1 MMKKISKIKSLPIAL
16 FAFALFAMTSC
27 TKIDDRD
34 QFVGTYRINATGS
47 YSMVITGQTYTEPIS
62 SANNATLTVT
72 KSSSSENTVF
82 VSGYY
87 NAEADVVGNTI
98 TIDSETDTQTQDGT
112 TITLTVS
119 HNRGTLS
126 GNTLSFTSNI
136 TGNAYYQGYSY
147 PIYGNIS
154 NVAYKQ

>member
-1 MMKKISKIKSLPIAL
+1 MISVVI
-16 FAFALFAMTSC
+16 MTTGCSK
-27 TKIDDRD
+27 TDDRD

-47 YSMVITGQTYTEPIS
+47 FSLIIDGQSYTEPIS
-62 SANNATLTVT
+62 SANNATITIT
-72 KSSSSENTVF
+72 KSSYSENIVF
-82 VSGYY
+82 VTGFY

-98 TIDSETDTQTQDGT
+98 MIDSETDTQTQDGIT
-112 TITLTVS
+112 TTMTIA

-147 PIYGNIS
+147 PIHGSIS